1 MATAKTTAAAPAK
14 VLVGCRLPHG
24 LIIEHPTNPNQKV
37 ELKGLNRSRIIGAP
51 YCTTEVDGELWQAW
65 KMFNAD
71 FPAVKSGAIFE
82 AKDAE
87 SLEAAAKEVE
97 NEKTGFEQMSQE
109 AQGVKP
115 ADKE

>member
-1 MATAKTTAAAPAK
+1 MATAKNAAAAR
-14 VLVGCRLPHG
+14 VLIGCRLPHG
-24 LIIEHPTNPNQKV
+24 LIIEHPTNANIKV
-37 ELKGLNRSRIIGAP
+37 EIQGLNKSRIIGAP
-51 YCTTEVDGELWQAW
+51 FVTTEVDGELWQAW

-82 AKDAE
+82 AGSIA

-97 NEKTGFEQMSQE
+97 KEKTGFEQMPQE